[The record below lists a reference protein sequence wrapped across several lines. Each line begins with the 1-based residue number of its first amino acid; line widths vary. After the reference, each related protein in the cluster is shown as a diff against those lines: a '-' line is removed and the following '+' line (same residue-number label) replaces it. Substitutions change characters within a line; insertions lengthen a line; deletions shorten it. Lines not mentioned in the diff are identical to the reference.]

1 MDPRLARISIFPIK
15 SLDAFEPENATITP
29 TGPIEGDRRY
39 AMVDEG
45 DEYVNGKRTP
55 GVHRLRASYDDP
67 DRVRLSMPES
77 DTDGSDLADDHDREG
92 LAERLSE
99 HFGYPVE
106 LIRDGG
112 GMPDDTEIPG
122 PTVISTATIE
132 EVASWFDL
140 APENV
145 RRRFRAN
152 LEIEGVPAFW
162 EDRLFSD
169 HGRVVDFSIGNVR
182 LAGVNPCQ
190 RCVVPSRDPDT
201 GEELEGFRERF
212 IEKRGE
218 TLPEWIDSDRFDHQ
232 FRLMVNTCVPE
243 DGSGEI
249 GLGDPVEIIG
259 EREEAGRNRVA

>member
-1 MDPRLARISIFPIK
+1 MNPRLARISVYPIK
-15 SLDAFEPENATITP
+15 SLDAFEPERATITSS
-29 TGPIEGDRRY
+29 GPIAGDRRY
-39 AMVDEG
+39 AMVDAEG
-45 DEYVNGKRTP
+45 EYVNGKRTAA
-55 GVHRLRASYDDP
+55 VHRFRASYDDP
-67 DRVRLSMPES
+67 DRVRLSVEGDDPHEY
-77 DTDGSDLADDHDREG
+77 DLTTDREE
-92 LAERLSE
+92 LAEHLSE
-99 HFGYPVE
+99 QFDHRVE
-106 LIRDGG
+106 LVRDDT

-169 HGRVVDFSIGNVR
+169 HGRIVDLSVGSVR

-201 GEELEGFRERF
+201 GEELENFRERF
-212 IEKRGE
+212 VEKRGE
-218 TLPEWIDSDRFDHQ
+218 TLPEWTDSDRFDHQ
-232 FRLMVNTCVPE
+232 FRLMVNTRVPE
-243 DGSGEI
+243 DSAGEI
-249 GLGDPVEIIG
+249 EVGDAVGILG
-259 EREEAGRNRVA
+259 EREEAGESRVA

>member
-1 MDPRLARISIFPIK
+1 MNPRLARISVYPIK
-15 SLDAFEPENATITP
+15 SLDAFEPERVTITP
-29 TGPIEGDRRY
+29 AGPIEGDRRY

-45 DEYVNGKRTP
+45 GEYVNGKRTP
-55 GVHRLRASYDDP
+55 KVHRLRASYDDP
-67 DRVRLSMPES
+67 DRVRLSTPDSGAGEF
-77 DTDGSDLADDHDREG
+77 DLTADRGE

-99 HFGYPVE
+99 QFGYPVG
-106 LIRDGG
+106 LARDDV

-140 APENV
+140 APESV

-152 LEIEGVPAFW
+152 LEIGGVPSFW

-169 HGRVVDFSIGNVR
+169 HGCVVDFSIGDVR

-212 IEKRGE
+212 IEKREE
-218 TLPEWIDSDRFDHQ
+218 TLPEWTDSDRFDHQ
-232 FRLMVNTCVPE
+232 FRLMVNTRVPE
-243 DGSGEI
+243 DGAGEI
-249 GLGDPVEIIG
+249 EVGDPVEIIG
-259 EREEAGRNRVA
+259 EREEAGESRVA

>member
-1 MDPRLARISIFPIK
+1 MNPRLARISPFPIK
-15 SLDAFEPENATITP
+15 SLDAFEPEHATITS

-39 AMVDEG
+39 AMVDGEG
-45 DEYVNGKRTP
+45 EYVNGKRTP
-55 GVHRLRASYDDP
+55 KVHRLRASYDDP
-67 DRVRLSMPES
+67 DRVRLSTS
-77 DTDGSDLADDHDREG
+77 GSNATEFDLTTDREE

-106 LIRDGG
+106 LVRDDG

-122 PTVISTATIE
+122 PTVISTATVE

-140 APENV
+140 STESV

-169 HGRVVDFSIGNVR
+169 HGRVVEFSVGDVR

-201 GEELEGFRERF
+201 GEGLEDFRERF
-212 IEKRGE
+212 IENRRE
-218 TLPEWIDSDRFDHQ
+218 TLPEWTDSDRFDHP
-232 FRLMVNTCVPE
+232 FRLMVNTRVAQ
-243 DGSGEI
+243 GGE
-249 GLGDPVEIIG
+249 GKVEVGDPVEILG
-259 EREEAGRNRVA
+259 ERAER